1 MRRKRG
7 LVLLMI
13 GVVMCSMLTG
23 CTEAEKVSRNL
34 AQESDNFNV
43 IRTVTVINCITDDVI
58 MTATGRISIT
68 ADTADNQLEIIAE
81 VGENKY
87 QKHIIG
93 LSEHTTYVVSDTD
106 DGTEVDKY
114 KFTINYNPKMWLPA
128 DFENID

>member
-43 IRTVTVINCITDDVI
+43 IRTVTVINCIT
-58 MTATGRISIT
+58 
-68 ADTADNQLEIIAE
+68 
-81 VGENKY
+81 
-87 QKHIIG
+87 
-93 LSEHTTYVVSDTD
+93 
-106 DGTEVDKY
+106 
-114 KFTINYNPKMWLPA
+114 
-128 DFENID
+128 